1 MSESLDLCS
10 TCKAGYVKPTGEV
23 LVEGESVGEF
33 KDIGGRSRRVYV
45 CENCRQRQIRI
56 GVREYIAIGDEVKTE
71 TEKR

>member
-1 MSESLDLCS
+1 MSEGLDLCS

-33 KDIGGRSRRVYV
+33 KDIGGRRVYV

-71 TEKR
+71 TGKR

>member
-23 LVEGESVGEF
+23 LVEGESVGES
-33 KDIGGRSRRVYV
+33 KDIGGRRVYV
-45 CENCRQRQIRI
+45 CENCRQIQIRI

>member
-33 KDIGGRSRRVYV
+33 KDIGGRRVYV
-45 CENCRQRQIRI
+45 CENCRQIQIRI
-56 GVREYIAIGDEVKTE
+56 GVREYIAIGDKVKTE

>member
-33 KDIGGRSRRVYV
+33 KDIGGRRVYV

-56 GVREYIAIGDEVKTE
+56 RVREYIAIGDEVKTE

>member
-33 KDIGGRSRRVYV
+33 KDNGGRRVYV

>member
-33 KDIGGRSRRVYV
+33 KDIGGRRVYV

-56 GVREYIAIGDEVKTE
+56 GVREYMAIGDEVKTE
-71 TEKR
+71 SEKR

>member
-33 KDIGGRSRRVYV
+33 KDIGGRRVYV

-56 GVREYIAIGDEVKTE
+56 GVREYMAIGDEVKTE
-71 TEKR
+71 PEKR